1 MTFSLAALD
10 PTTGMFGIASSSSSI
25 AVGNRCPWARA
36 GVGAVLTQ
44 HRTDTRAGPLGLDLL
59 ARGYSAQETVDL
71 LVAGSEHPGQ
81 RQFAALDREGR
92 AAFFN
97 GPQIE
102 SINNGCIGAGCVAAG
117 NFLAT
122 AEVPQAMVQAFEATP
137 NDAFVERLL
146 AALDAGIAAGGE
158 TQPVM
163 AAALLVVDRHSWPLV
178 DLRVDF
184 EPDPHHTLRRL
195 WRSYEPLV
203 ERFVTQVLRPYELK
217 PLINS
222 ALTI

>member
-1 MTFSLAALD
+1 MTFSLAAHD
-10 PTTGMFGIASSSSSI
+10 AQTGMFGIASASSSI

-36 GVGAVLTQ
+36 GVGVVLTQ
-44 HRTDTRAGPLGLDLL
+44 HRTDTRAGPLGLDFLTH
-59 ARGYSAQETVDL
+59 GYNAQEVVNL

-97 GPQIE
+97 GPLIE
-102 SINNGCIGAGCVAAG
+102 SINAGHIGDRCVSVG
-117 NFLAT
+117 NFLANVD
-122 AEVPQAMVQAFEATP
+122 VPQAMVTAYEAAEGK
-137 NDAFVERLL
+137 AFVERLL
-146 AALDAGIAAGGE
+146 TALDAGVAKGGE
-158 TQPVM
+158 TQPAM

-184 EPDPHHTLRRL
+184 EPDPHETLRRL

-203 ERFVTQVLRPYELK
+203 ERFVTQVLRPFALK

>member
-1 MTFSLAALD
+1 MTFSLAAQD
-10 PTTGMFGIASSSSSI
+10 PPTGMFGIASASSSI

-44 HRTDTRAGPLGLDLL
+44 HRTDTRAGPLGLDFLS
-59 ARGYSAQETVDL
+59 RGYAAQEVVNL

-102 SINNGCIGAGCVAAG
+102 SINAGHIGDRCVSVG

-122 AEVPQAMVQAFEATP
+122 ADVPKAMVTAYEAAQGQ
-137 NDAFVERLL
+137 AFVERLL
-146 AALDAGIAAGGE
+146 AALDAGVAEGGE
-158 TQPVM
+158 TQPAM

-184 EPDPHHTLRRL
+184 EPDPHQTLQRL
-195 WRSYEPLV
+195 WRNYEPLV
-203 ERFVTQVLRPYELK
+203 ERFVTQVLRPFELK

>member
-1 MTFSLAALD
+1 MTFSLAAQD
-10 PTTGMFGIASSSSSI
+10 PESGMFGIVSASSSI

-44 HRTDTRAGPLGLDLL
+44 HRTDTRAGPLGLDFL
-59 ARGYSAQETVDL
+59 ARGYGAQETVNL
-71 LVAGSEHPGQ
+71 LVAGSEYPGQ
-81 RQFAALDREGR
+81 RQFAALDRDGR
-92 AAFFN
+92 TAFFN

-102 SINNGCIGAGCVAAG
+102 SINAGHVGNRCVSVG

-122 AEVPQAMVQAFEATP
+122 GDVPKAMVDAYEAAHGQTF
-137 NDAFVERLL
+137 AERLL
-146 AALDAGIAAGGE
+146 AALDAGIAEGGE

-163 AAALLVVDRHSWPLV
+163 AASLLIVDRHSWPLV

-195 WRSYEPLV
+195 WRAYEPLV
-203 ERFVTQVLRPYELK
+203 ERFVTQVLRPFELK

>member
-10 PTTGMFGIASSSSSI
+10 PATGMFGIGSASSSI

-36 GVGAVLTQ
+36 GVGAILTQ

-59 ARGYSAQETVDL
+59 ARGYSAQETVNI
-71 LVAGSEHPGQ
+71 LVAGSEYPGQ

-102 SINNGCIGAGCVAAG
+102 SINAGCIGDRCVSAG

-122 AEVPQAMVQAFEATP
+122 EAVPQEMVKAYEAGTALP
-137 NDAFVERLL
+137 FAERLL
-146 AALDAGIAAGGE
+146 AALDAGVAAGGE

-163 AAALLVVDRHSWPLV
+163 AAALLIVDRHSWPLV

-184 EPDPHHTLRRL
+184 EPDPHLSLRRL

-203 ERFVTQVLRPYELK
+203 ERFVTQVLRPFELK

>member
-1 MTFSLAALD
+1 MTFSLAAQD
-10 PTTGMFGIASSSSSI
+10 PDTGMFGVVSCSSSI

-36 GVGAVLTQ
+36 GAGAVLTQ

-59 ARGYSAQETVDL
+59 ARGYGAQETVDL

-81 RQFAALDREGR
+81 RQFAALDREGK

-97 GPQIE
+97 GPQIA
-102 SINNGCIGAGCVAAG
+102 SINTGHVGERCVSIG

-122 AEVPQAMVQAFEATP
+122 PKVTKAMVDAYEA
-137 NDAFVERLL
+137 ARGGALVERLL
-146 AALDAGIAAGGE
+146 AALDAGVAEGGE

-184 EPDPHHTLRRL
+184 EPAPHVVLRRL
-195 WRSYEPLV
+195 WHHYEPLV
-203 ERFVTQVLRPYELK
+203 ERFVTQVLRPFELK

>member
-1 MTFSLAALD
+1 MTFSLAAQD
-10 PTTGMFGIASSSSSI
+10 AQTGMFGIASASSSI

-44 HRTDTRAGPLGLDLL
+44 HRTDTRAGPLGLDFLTH
-59 ARGYSAQETVDL
+59 GYNAQEVVNL
-71 LVAGSEHPGQ
+71 LVAGSEYPGQ

-97 GPQIE
+97 GPLIE
-102 SINNGCIGAGCVAAG
+102 SINAGHIGDRCVSVG
-117 NFLAT
+117 NFLANVD
-122 AEVPQAMVQAFEATP
+122 VPQAMVTAYEDAQGK
-137 NDAFVERLL
+137 AFVERLL
-146 AALDAGIAAGGE
+146 TALDAGVAKGGE
-158 TQPVM
+158 TQPAM

-184 EPDPHHTLRRL
+184 EPDPHETLRRL

-203 ERFVTQVLRPYELK
+203 ERFVTQVLRPFELK

>member
-1 MTFSLAALD
+1 MTFSLAAQD
-10 PTTGMFGIASSSSSI
+10 PQTGMFGIASASSSI

-44 HRTDTRAGPLGLDLL
+44 HRTDTRAGPLGLDFL
-59 ARGYSAQETVDL
+59 ARGYAAQEVVNL

-97 GPQIE
+97 GPQIA
-102 SINNGCIGAGCVAAG
+102 SINAGQTGDRCVSVG

-122 AEVPQAMVQAFEATP
+122 ADVPKAMVTAYEAAQAQP
-137 NDAFVERLL
+137 FVERLL
-146 AALDAGIAAGGE
+146 AALDAGVAEGGE

-184 EPDPHHTLRRL
+184 EPVPHQTLRRL
-195 WRSYEPLV
+195 WQNYEPLV
-203 ERFVTQVLRPYELK
+203 ERFVTQVLRPFELK